1 MYTKGKNEIIGQKSS
16 QILKVKIMEID
27 TDGKKVGSLVDALSE
42 VDGIIITSIIYDV
55 FDKSSI

>member
-1 MYTKGKNEIIGQKSS
+1 
-16 QILKVKIMEID
+16 MEID

>member
-1 MYTKGKNEIIGQKSS
+1 MYTKGKSEIVGQKSS

-27 TDGKKVGSLVDALSE
+27 ADGKKVGSLVDALSE